1 MRLSAPVWKLTVTY
15 IVLIALTVISLFPA
29 LWILLSSFK
38 TGNSLYSDS
47 FIPNEMTLQH
57 YRDLFERTMYGTWFL
72 NTLKVAV
79 FSTVIGTFLLLLAS
93 YAISRFRFA
102 GRKTTLK
109 IFLVLQ
115 MFPGFMA
122 MIAIFVLLNAIGL
135 LDTHWALI
143 LVYSTGAIISNVFVA
158 KGFFDTIPR
167 SLEDAARIDGASHM
181 KVFFGIIVPLS
192 TPMLTYASLMIFN
205 GAFVDFIFADLILRT
220 EEQRTLAV
228 GLYRM
233 VSQRNSTEF
242 TMFAAGAVLV
252 AVPVTLLFLF
262 LQRFLIEGLTAG
274 ASKG

>member
-1 MRLSAPVWKLTVTY
+1 MNTRLDRFKLGGSYV
-15 IVLIALTVISLFPA
+15 VLVILTAISLFPA
-29 LWILLSSFK
+29 LWILMSSFK

-47 FIPNEMTLQH
+47 LIPRELTLEH
-57 YRDLFERTMYGTWFL
+57 YRNLFENTQYIRWFA
-72 NTLKVAV
+72 NTFKVAV
-79 FSTVIGTFLLLLAS
+79 GSTLLGTALLLLGS

-109 IFLVLQ
+109 LFLVLQ

-122 MIAIFVLLNAIGL
+122 MIAIYILLNSLGML
-135 LDTHWALI
+135 NSHGALI
-143 LVYSTGAIISNVFVA
+143 LVYGSGAIITNVFVA
-158 KGFFDTIPR
+158 KGFFDTIPQ
-167 SLEDAARIDGASHM
+167 SLEDAARIDGAHHLR
-181 KVFFGIIVPLS
+181 VFLSIIVPLS
-192 TPMLTYASLMIFN
+192 TPMLTYSSLMIFN
-205 GAFVDFIFADLILRT
+205 GAFVDFLFADLILRT

>member
-1 MRLSAPVWKLTVTY
+1 MNITSTKWKIGITY
-15 IVLIALTVISLFPA
+15 LILVVLTVISIYPA
-29 LWILLSSFK
+29 LWILLSSLK

-47 FIPNEMTLQH
+47 FIPDEMTFQH
-57 YRDLFERTMYGTWFL
+57 YRDLFQKTMYPTWFL
-72 NTLKVAV
+72 NTLKVAF
-79 FSTVIGTFLLLLAS
+79 FSTVLGTCLLLLTS
-93 YAISRFRFA
+93 YAISRFRFT

-122 MIAIFVLLNAIGL
+122 MIAIYVLLNAIGL
-135 LDTHWALI
+135 LDSHWALI
-143 LVYSTGAIISNVFVA
+143 LVYSSGSIITNIFIA
-158 KGFFDTIPR
+158 KGFFDTIPK
-167 SLEDAARIDGASHM
+167 SLEDAARIDGASHLR
-181 KVFFGIIVPLS
+181 VFLSIIIPLS

-205 GAFVDFIFADLILRT
+205 GAFIDFIFADLILRT
-220 EEQRTLAV
+220 EENRTLAV
-228 GLYRM
+228 GLFRM